1 MTIYLL
7 EPTSMG
13 NLKNFIPYRMIRRI
27 SIEEGTTKRA
37 IVYTTDGES
46 FDIQKDKVD
55 IIPGSRW
62 DLDWIT
68 GVMTEIKKEIDL
80 HYDATKY
87 GATDTNNIG

>member
-1 MTIYLL
+1 MMIYLL

-13 NLKNFIPYRMIRRI
+13 NLKNYIPYRMVARIGIEQGSDIR
-27 SIEEGTTKRA
+27 A
-37 IVYTTDGES
+37 VVYTTDGNS
-46 FDIQKDKVD
+46 FDMKKDKVD

-62 DLDWIT
+62 DLDWIN

-80 HYDATKY
+80 PFDATKY